1 MRNVKCLPLLSDQ
14 DRHHSIPNHNF
25 IRRNLLRHGKAL
37 SGTNVKLPAMP
48 LTLND
53 MVAKRALG
61 QRRAFVGTEVFA
73 GIKFAIDVVESE
85 FTPSRKFNCLASSLR

>member
-1 MRNVKCLPLLSDQ
+1 MSSPLSDQ

-25 IRRNLLRHGKAL
+25 IRRNLLPDGKAL

-53 MVAKRALG
+53 IVAKRALG
-61 QRRAFVGTEVFA
+61 QRCPFVWTEVFA
-73 GIKFAIDVVESE
+73 GIKFAINAVESE
-85 FTPSRKFNCLASSLR
+85 FTPSRKFNCLATSLG